1 MVTIIFEAHSTS
13 LDNETGLAS
22 GHNDVELSEL
32 GRKQS
37 KELGERYVDQTFD
50 AIYCSD
56 LRRSY
61 ETAQLAFGDK
71 YPIIQDARLR
81 ECDYGELTQKPSAI
95 VNPEKANRISTPFP
109 NGESYEQCCARVEKF
124 LKDIANEYDG
134 KTIMII
140 GHRATQYGLEH
151 AINHVSVYDAVTA
164 LWQWQPG
171 WRYEV
176 GEDDSTK

>member
-1 MVTIIFEAHSTS
+1 MTIIFEAHSTS

-81 ECDYGELTQKPSAI
+81 ECDYGELTRKPSAI
-95 VNPEKANRISTPFP
+95 VNPEKANRITEPFP
-109 NGESYEQCCARVEKF
+109 GGESYEQCCERVAEC
-124 LKDIANEYDG
+124 LKDIAKKHDRG
-134 KTIMII
+134 RVMII
-140 GHRATQYGLEH
+140 GHRATQYGLER
-151 AINHVSVYDAVTA
+151 AINKLPVSDAVTA
-164 LWQWQPG
+164 PWSWQPG
-171 WRYEV
+171 WTYEM
-176 GEDDSTK
+176 GSNDATR